1 MDPGSWKSEFLATID
16 FCKGPRATGVLC
28 CGIILC
34 WYKKRILWMSRKRA
48 ERASAVIDRSQSP
61 RVRSDLPG
69 ISLFT
74 KLLPLL
80 QSSPPPAAHA
90 HFTSLVGKQPKKH
103 LLIARRESRFTTCII
118 LSYKVV
124 RRFGSLALRICAC
137 TPRCNRTSA
146 SKSERGF
153 LACHPKLR
161 TEAAMPCMHPSNPPV
176 SRACFSLA
184 SLCLIIEKAE
194 EELAR
199 PAHALTGH
207 HRQQCRLGCHI
218 HPSGL

>member
-1 MDPGSWKSEFLATID
+1 MDPGSWKSEFLATIV

-28 CGIILC
+28 CVIILC

-90 HFTSLVGKQPKKH
+90 HFTNLVGKQPKKH
-103 LLIARRESRFTTCII
+103 LLIGKERESFYHLHNTLVQGGTSVWEPC
-118 LSYKVV
+118 S
-124 RRFGSLALRICAC
+124 ADLRVY
-137 TPRCNRTSA
+137 TSMQQNIRIE
-146 SKSERGF
+146 ERARVSG
-153 LACHPKLR
+153 L
-161 TEAAMPCMHPSNPPV
+161 PCQATHRS
-176 SRACFSLA
+176 S
-184 SLCLIIEKAE
+184 
-194 EELAR
+194 
-199 PAHALTGH
+199 HALH
-207 HRQQCRLGCHI
+207 API
-218 HPSGL
+218 